1 MWEWGADGPVA
12 ALGMVAGLAAGLAV
26 ALVRTRRRWQKAV
39 GERGWLLERER
50 ESAARAAIAAE
61 RDRIARELHD
71 IVSHNVSLMV
81 VQAGAAREVLGTMP
95 DEAAAALLA
104 VEDAGRG
111 AMTDLRHLLGLLAPS
126 QNGEEPEGAPDARE
140 DAAPDVDA
148 DVAGAGADSGAR
160 GEGRVVRSGTGRH
173 GGGPA
178 EGLRRTEETASTGR
192 TGPMGRMR
200 RTGPTGPT
208 HGMERVERV
217 ERVGCVERAEWVESA
232 ELTPQPGL
240 DRLGPLVD
248 RISFA
253 GLPVEVRI
261 SGEPCPLPQGI
272 DVTAYRIVQEALT
285 NALRHSDGGKAE
297 VTVRYTDRA
306 LRVEV
311 LNTGPSVLTG
321 GTPSPTHPAR
331 PAPRHPYG
339 TGRGLMGLRERVAV
353 YGGDLDARRRLGG
366 GYRVR
371 ARIPLDRP

>member
-1 MWEWGADGPVA
+1 MHGMGEYDVLTA
-12 ALGMVAGLAAGLAV
+12 ALAVACAAVLGLAV
-26 ALVRTRRRWQKAV
+26 ALVRTRRRWQAAV

-50 ESAARAAIAAE
+50 ESAAEAAIMAE

-81 VQAGAAREVLGTMP
+81 VQASAAREVLGTMP
-95 DEAAAALLA
+95 DEAATALRA

-111 AMTDLRHLLGLLAPS
+111 AMTDLRHLLGLLAPA
-126 QNGEEPEGAPDARE
+126 QDGTDGDTAPG
-140 DAAPDVDA
+140 P
-148 DVAGAGADSGAR
+148 GAGA
-160 GEGRVVRSGTGRH
+160 V
-173 GGGPA
+173 
-178 EGLRRTEETASTGR
+178 ST
-192 TGPMGRMR
+192 PL
-200 RTGPTGPT
+200 
-208 HGMERVERV
+208 
-217 ERVGCVERAEWVESA
+217 A
-232 ELTPQPGL
+232 PQPGL

-261 SGEPCPLPQGI
+261 SGEPRPLPQGI
-272 DVTAYRIVQEALT
+272 DVTAYRIIQEALT
-285 NALRHSDGGKAE
+285 NALRHGDGGEAK
-297 VTVRYTDRA
+297 VTVRYADHA

-321 GTPSPTHPAR
+321 AAPA
-331 PAPRHPYG
+331 APRPRADG
-339 TGRGLMGLRERVAV
+339 TGRGLIGLRERVAV

>member
-1 MWEWGADGPVA
+1 MWEWETKVLVA
-12 ALGMVAGLAAGLAV
+12 ALGVVSVAALWLAV
-26 ALVRTRRRWQKAV
+26 ALVRTRRRWRAAV

-50 ESAARAAIAAE
+50 ESAARTAIAAE

-95 DEAAAALLA
+95 DEATAALRA

-126 QNGEEPEGAPDARE
+126 PSGEDTDQGPGA
-140 DAAPDVDA
+140 
-148 DVAGAGADSGAR
+148 AGAGGA
-160 GEGRVVRSGTGRH
+160 
-173 GGGPA
+173 
-178 EGLRRTEETASTGR
+178 
-192 TGPMGRMR
+192 
-200 RTGPTGPT
+200 
-208 HGMERVERV
+208 
-217 ERVGCVERAEWVESA
+217 A

-248 RISFA
+248 RVSFA
-253 GLPVEVRI
+253 GLPVEVRV
-261 SGEPCPLPQGI
+261 SGEPRPLPQGV
-272 DVTAYRIVQEALT
+272 DVTAYRIIQEALT
-285 NALRHSDGGKAE
+285 NALRHGDGGGKAE
-297 VTVRYTDRA
+297 VTVRYADHA

-321 GTPSPTHPAR
+321 GAPAR
-331 PAPRHPYG
+331 PAPRRAAPRRREG
-339 TGRGLMGLRERVAV
+339 TGRGLLGLRERVAV